1 MAILEPENVQAVFVN
16 GSVNSPEDLRSAS
29 IAPNHD
35 MNKLAAVVVKNLTTN
50 QVNGGLEYK
59 VSETPL
65 GTIKEVKIITIGA
78 GASGINMAYQ
88 VKKHLRK
95 VTHVVYEKN
104 EGLGGT
110 WFENRYP
117 GCKCDIRR

>member
-1 MAILEPENVQAVFVN
+1 MASLEPERIQTILVN
-16 GSVNSPEDLRSAS
+16 GSVNGSEDLRSIPIVS
-29 IAPNHD
+29 NHD
-35 MNKLAAVVVKNLTTN
+35 TNKLAGVVIQNLTTN
-50 QVNGGLEYK
+50 QIKSDLEYK

-65 GTIKEVKIITIGA
+65 GTIKEVKIITLGA

-88 VKKHLRK
+88 VKRHLRN

-104 EGLGGT
+104 ESIGGT